1 MNKRQEAEKARGIT
15 FQALCG
21 IVKSY
26 ERATLEE
33 IAAKYKS
40 IARPQE
46 LPFWELSDHQIRS
59 YLAKA
64 VQENLMHY
72 EQVRVLGERYQKGRR
87 YGTGYYIWG
96 PKPPEEG
103 FDPKWIVR

>member
-46 LPFWELSDHQIRS
+46 LPFWELSDQQIRS

-64 VQENLMHY
+64 VQ
-72 EQVRVLGERYQKGRR
+72 GERYQKGRR